1 MGNWQM
7 KKASIIVD
15 ASKYIEELKQKVER
29 MNSELGNVE
38 SSTPQMDEQPMVVL
52 VIGVLYIGMPS
63 NIIVSSFIL
72 EVGFLYFINGSE
84 IFVI

>member
-38 SSTPQMDEQPMVVL
+38 CSTPQMDEQPMVVL